1 MPEVPRGSSGPSRHV
16 GGWCVF
22 ALAAAGLAVMPQS
35 LPPYLLI
42 LLCYALIFALA
53 CLGLNLLLGTSGLLS
68 LGHAAYF
75 GMGAYAGAF
84 LYRFWNLESLELYLL
99 CGVVAATLLAAAFG
113 YLCTRTTRIHFTI
126 LSLALAQGLHALF
139 ISGAVFEPLGGVGQG
154 LYLLGGGGLYIPRL
168 TILGTLHPPEDFIPA
183 LYYVILTSLLASGI
197 VLWRIDR
204 SPFGH
209 ALKAIR
215 DNDLRARFVGLPV
228 RRYRWY
234 AFMLSAIF
242 VGLAGGLYGQL
253 GRQITP
259 EQLHWLFS
267 AQLVLATV
275 LGGTRSFLGPVLGA
289 FAFVGLDEVSSWW
302 IFGRKAVMGGLLI
315 AVVFAFPNGLAGA
328 LTAAGRRLRRR
339 PAG

>member
-1 MPEVPRGSSGPSRHV
+1 MSDGTARPSGFGRHLRGWTTV
-16 GGWCVF
+16 L
-22 ALAAAGLAVMPQS
+22 LAALGLAVMPQT

-53 CLGLNLLLGTSGLLS
+53 CLGLNLLLGGSGLLS

-84 LYRFWNLESLELYLL
+84 LYRFWNLESLELFLL
-99 CGVVAATLLAAAFG
+99 CGVLAAALLAAALG
-113 YLCTRTTRIHFTI
+113 YLCTRASRIHFTI
-126 LSLALAQGLHALF
+126 LSLALAQGIHALF
-139 ISGAVFEPLGGVGQG
+139 ISGAVFEPFGGVGKG
-154 LYLLGGGGLYIPRL
+154 LYLLGGGGLYIPRM
-168 TILGTLHPPEDFIPA
+168 TILGTLYAPEDFIPA
-183 LYYVILTSLLASGI
+183 LYYVILASLLVSGV

-209 ALKAIR
+209 ALKSIR
-215 DNDLRARFVGLPV
+215 DNDLRATFIGLPV

-234 AFMLSAIF
+234 AFVLSAVF

-275 LGGTRSFLGPVLGA
+275 LGGTRSFFGPVFGA
-289 FAFVGLDEVSSWW
+289 FAFVALDEIASIW
-302 IFGRKAVMGGLLI
+302 IFGRKAVMGLLLI
-315 AVVFAFPNGLAGA
+315 AVVFAFPNGLAGSVS
-328 LTAAGRRLRRR
+328 AAIQLRRR
-339 PAG
+339 YRPR

>member
-1 MPEVPRGSSGPSRHV
+1 MPDVTAGLSGLARHLK
-16 GGWCVF
+16 GWHAF
-22 ALAAAGLAVMPQS
+22 ALAGAGLAVMPQA

-68 LGHAAYF
+68 LGHAAFF

-84 LYRFWNLESLELYLL
+84 LYRFWQLRSLELYLL
-99 CGVVAATLLAAAFG
+99 CGVVAATLLAVLLG
-113 YLCTRTTRIHFTI
+113 YLCTRASRIHFTI
-126 LSLALAQGLHALF
+126 LSLALAQGIHALF
-139 ISGAVFEPLGGVGQG
+139 ISGAVFEPLGGVGKG

-168 TILGTLHPPEDFIPA
+168 TILGRLHAPEDFIPA
-183 LYYVILTSLLASGI
+183 LFYVILASLLASGL

-215 DNDLRARFVGLPV
+215 DNDLRATFVGLPV

-234 AFMLSAIF
+234 AFVLSAGF

-275 LGGTRSFLGPVLGA
+275 LGGTRHFFGPVLGA
-289 FAFVGLDEVSSWW
+289 FAFVGLDEISSWW
-302 IFGRKAVMGGLLI
+302 IFGRKAIMGGLLI
-315 AVVFAFPNGLAGA
+315 AVVFAFPSGLAGA
-328 LTAAGRRLRRR
+328 LTAALRFLRWGRRH
-339 PAG
+339 

>member
-1 MPEVPRGSSGPSRHV
+1 MPDDSAGFGGLGRHV
-16 GGWCVF
+16 RGWHAF
-22 ALAAAGLAVMPQS
+22 ALVAGALAVMPQALS
-35 LPPYLLI
+35 PYLLI

-84 LYRFWNLESLELYLL
+84 LYRFWQLESLELYLL
-99 CGVVAATLLAAAFG
+99 CGVLAAGLLATVLG
-113 YLCTRTTRIHFTI
+113 YLCTQATRIHFTI
-126 LSLALAQGLHALF
+126 LSLALAQGVHALF
-139 ISGAVFEPLGGVGQG
+139 ISGAVFEPLGGVGRG

-183 LYYVILTSLLASGI
+183 LYYVILTALLASGV
-197 VLWRIDR
+197 VLRRIDR

-209 ALKAIR
+209 ALKSIR
-215 DNDLRARFVGLPV
+215 DNDVRATFIGLPV

-234 AFMLSAIF
+234 AFVLSAIF

-259 EQLHWLFS
+259 DQLHWLFS

-315 AVVFAFPNGLAGA
+315 AVVFAFPRGLAGA
-328 LTAAGRRLRRR
+328 MAAAADHLRRR

>member
-1 MPEVPRGSSGPSRHV
+1 MPDDRAGLGGLGRHV
-16 GGWCVF
+16 RGWHAF
-22 ALAAAGLAVMPQS
+22 ALVAGALAVMPQALS
-35 LPPYLLI
+35 PYLLI

-84 LYRFWNLESLELYLL
+84 LYRFWQLESLELYLL
-99 CGVVAATLLAAAFG
+99 CGVLAAGLLATVLG
-113 YLCTRTTRIHFTI
+113 YLCTRATRIHFTI
-126 LSLALAQGLHALF
+126 LSLALAQGVHALF
-139 ISGAVFEPLGGVGQG
+139 ISGAVFEPLGGVGKG

-168 TILGTLHPPEDFIPA
+168 TILGALHQPGDFIPA
-183 LYYVILTSLLASGI
+183 LYYVILTALLASGV
-197 VLWRIDR
+197 VLRRIDR

-209 ALKAIR
+209 ALKSIR
-215 DNDLRARFVGLPV
+215 DNDVRATFIGLPV

-234 AFMLSAIF
+234 AFVLSAIF

-259 EQLHWLFS
+259 DQLHWLFS

-315 AVVFAFPNGLAGA
+315 AVVFAFPRGLAGA
-328 LTAAGRRLRRR
+328 MAAAADRLRRR